1 MCFSQ
6 ALEVDSPHDH
16 LGDLGEI
23 SCSHWETDVVY
34 LTLTPNSPLCSPWK
48 ERKNLC
54 KTTTSSVS
62 EQETPAMG
70 QLEASG
76 LPEAAGNPGFSLQ
89 PEAQENQDL
98 AACIRSQASGS
109 SWKL

>member
-1 MCFSQ
+1 
-6 ALEVDSPHDH
+6 
-16 LGDLGEI
+16 
-23 SCSHWETDVVY
+23 
-34 LTLTPNSPLCSPWK
+34 
-48 ERKNLC
+48 
-54 KTTTSSVS
+54 
-62 EQETPAMG
+62 MG

-76 LPEAAGNPGFSLQ
+76 LPEAAGNPGFPLQ